1 MSTEVEIRR
10 VRRLVDDLN
19 EEISYLLTVPPSSRQ
34 RSELARAETRR
45 VAFQRELDALL
56 GRKPAPTPPPRPARA
71 TRKGRR
77 DEQPDEPEPTYWR
90 PPSCDVTRLPTSK
103 GGWTDFEFSPE
114 EAEELEYRD
123 RRAIAAM
130 QKRIA
135 DYHAGKQYPCPPAW
149 IHGTFDDGSIHIQ
162 AHALVNGKKEYV
174 GGLVA
179 RPSRVGGKNVYVS
192 GASNVEHY
200 DVLADCPG
208 IGRRMYE
215 RAAEMACEKKSV
227 LVGSRMRSVFSEKF
241 WQRQITKGRATCTPG
256 GSSIHEEPHKRLRQQ
271 LLDGRVTVPQFVALT
286 CNVMEEPAGDWK
298 CGHIPLFE
306 SVCPDPPD
314 PKKKIDLSGL
324 RLRGR
329 GRYRLTTTSRR
340 R

>member
-19 EEISYLLTVPPSSRQ
+19 EEISYLLTLSPSARQ
-34 RSELARAETRR
+34 RSELTRAETRR
-45 VAFQRELDALL
+45 AAFQRELDKLM
-56 GRKPAPTPPPRPARA
+56 GRKPAPPPPPRPQRVS
-71 TRKGRR
+71 RKAGKGAA
-77 DEQPDEPEPTYWR
+77 PDEPEVDYWR
-90 PPSCDVTRLPTSK
+90 PPKCDVTRLPTSR
-103 GGWTDFEFSPE
+103 GGWSEFEFSPE

-123 RRAIAAM
+123 RRAIAAV

-135 DYHAGKQYPCPPAW
+135 DYHAGKQYPCPRAQ
-149 IHGTFDDGSIHIQ
+149 ITGTYDDGGIHVS
-162 AHALVNGKKEYV
+162 AHALIGDKMEYV
-174 GGLVA
+174 GGLHA
-179 RPSRVGGKNVYVS
+179 RKMRVGGRDVFVS

-215 RAAEMACEKKSV
+215 RAAEIACQRKSV
-227 LVGSRMRSVFSEKF
+227 LVGSRMRSAFSEKF
-241 WQRQITKGRATCTPG
+241 WQRQITKGRAKCGPG
-256 GSSIHEEPHKRLRQQ
+256 GSSVHEEPHKRLRQQ
-271 LLDGRVTVPQFVALT
+271 LLDGRVTVPQFIQLT
-286 CNVMEEPAGDWK
+286 CNVMDEPAGDWK
-298 CGHIPLFE
+298 CGHVSLVE
-306 SVCPDPPD
+306 SVCPTPPD
-314 PKKKIDLSGL
+314 PRAKIDLSGL